1 MTAKGMTAGNGVAE
15 ALGRLASL
23 VGAVVL
29 TVGSLAA
36 EVRIVI
42 DKAMPP
48 PPWALAER
56 ELLEANARGA
66 EAFFHRYLDDRGYLL
81 CVERWGGNDGPDDA
95 METFNNWTLA
105 YALGAPE
112 SLLTLYQRAWEGH
125 ILQYTEVRAA
135 GIEMAEDG
143 MYWREFVT
151 AFDWEHNGEGL
162 AAFHFYGL
170 GKPDDPMYR
179 RRVRR
184 FTSFYNGE
192 DEFARNYDSEHKII
206 RSLHNGSR
214 GPKLSPA
221 SEEDWGGLAVEGR
234 PERQER
240 YSTAANIRGDHPLN
254 LCSATLGTNAYML
267 THEPKYRNWVLE
279 YVSAWR
285 DRILE
290 NDGNIPTNIGL
301 DGTIGGEWDGKWYGG
316 TFGWNFWPQSAS
328 RNYYIRGPR
337 VALGQALMLTGD
349 QGFVEPLRRQI
360 DNLYAAKKMENGRI
374 LLPNKHGDNGWYGY
388 RRGEHFDVQRD
399 IYLWSM
405 RPADMDRIKND
416 PWISYLD
423 GRNSGYP
430 LKALQAEIARVRGRV
445 KGLRE
450 DQSTPDSRGSDSA
463 QRFNPVATTALVN
476 LTLGG
481 NSPGSAGNV
490 LHSRLRYFDPD
501 QRRAGLPEDVAALV
515 SKITPAG
522 VVVTLVNTSQTAAR
536 RVTVQ
541 AGAYGEHH
549 FQQVDQDGQPVPV
562 DDTHIE
568 VLIEAGAGATLTLAI
583 ERYRHPPTLAFPW
596 NRK

>member
-1 MTAKGMTAGNGVAE
+1 
-15 ALGRLASL
+15 
-23 VGAVVL
+23 
-29 TVGSLAA
+29 
-36 EVRIVI
+36 
-42 DKAMPP
+42 
-48 PPWALAER
+48 
-56 ELLEANARGA
+56 
-66 EAFFHRYLDDRGYLL
+66 
-81 CVERWGGNDGPDDA
+81 
-95 METFNNWTLA
+95 
-105 YALGAPE
+105 
-112 SLLTLYQRAWEGH
+112 
-125 ILQYTEVRAA
+125 
-135 GIEMAEDG
+135 
-143 MYWREFVT
+143 
-151 AFDWEHNGEGL
+151 
-162 AAFHFYGL
+162 
-170 GKPDDPMYR
+170 
-179 RRVRR
+179 
-184 FTSFYNGE
+184 
-192 DEFARNYDSEHKII
+192 
-206 RSLHNGSR
+206 
-214 GPKLSPA
+214 
-221 SEEDWGGLAVEGR
+221 
-234 PERQER
+234 
-240 YSTAANIRGDHPLN
+240 
-254 LCSATLGTNAYML
+254 
-267 THEPKYRNWVLE
+267 
-279 YVSAWR
+279 
-285 DRILE
+285 
-290 NDGNIPTNIGL
+290 
-301 DGTIGGEWDGKWYGG
+301 
-316 TFGWNFWPQSAS
+316 
-328 RNYYIRGPR
+328 
-337 VALGQALMLTGD
+337 
-349 QGFVEPLRRQI
+349 
-360 DNLYAAKKMENGRI
+360 
-374 LLPNKHGDNGWYGY
+374 
-388 RRGEHFDVQRD
+388 
-399 IYLWSM
+399 M

-536 RVTVQ
+536 LVTVQ